1 MTGPRPSPSNAR
13 RRAPRVKEVAV
24 DAAAPE
30 GARDDPDAWAAARAQ
45 QLAERLPLPAL
56 PGGSAAQALPGSFA
70 APALPGGSA
79 AQALPGS
86 FAAPALPGGSAAQA
100 LPGSFAAPALPGG
113 SAAPAPPAAPAP
125 LLPLPGGPADDALRA
140 LAVAAPAPG
149 TTDVAGAALL
159 LPTSGSTGAPRLVV
173 LDGAAVVASARGG
186 EQRLGGPAHWLLA
199 LPLAHVA
206 GWNVLAR
213 GAVAGTA
220 PTALP
225 PGDPFTAAAF
235 RAGAERLLRRADGGP
250 ARTAL
255 VPTQLV
261 RLLDDAGGA
270 EALAALDAVLLG
282 GAAAPRALLDRAA
295 AAGVR
300 VVTTY
305 GSTETCGGCVYDG
318 APLPG
323 ARVRLEG
330 AGDDGAGRAPARV
343 LLGGAVLARG
353 LVGEAPFAA
362 DADGVRWVPTAD
374 AGVLEPAADG
384 SRLRV
389 LGRLDDVVVTGGEK
403 VVPAAVEEALAGVD
417 GVAEVLV
424 VGVPDPRWG
433 SAVVALV
440 RAGPPAPPALED
452 LRAAASAALGRA
464 AAPRALVLVDDLP
477 RRALGKPDRRAA
489 AALAQRRLGAGS
501 GSAPDGDPD
510 GATPEGPGRS
520 TRAGG

>member
-1 MTGPRPSPSNAR
+1 MPGPVGATVSRLPPTALRTVPPVTGPRPSPATVR
-13 RRAPRVKEVAV
+13 PRAPRAPRVEEVAV

-30 GARDDPDAWAAARAQ
+30 GAREDPDAWAAARAR
-45 QLAERLPLPAL
+45 QLAARLPLPAL
-56 PGGSAAQALPGSFA
+56 PGGSAV
-70 APALPGGSA
+70 
-79 AQALPGS
+79 
-86 FAAPALPGGSAAQA
+86 
-100 LPGSFAAPALPGG
+100 PALPGG
-113 SAAPAPPAAPAP
+113 SAAPAPSGGSAAPALPAAPAP
-125 LLPLPGGPADDALRA
+125 LLPLPGGPTDDALHA

-225 PGDPFTAAAF
+225 PGAPFTAGAF

-261 RLLDDAGGA
+261 RLLDDADGTA
-270 EALAALDAVLLG
+270 ALAALDAVLLG
-282 GAAAPRALLDRAA
+282 GAAAPRALLDRAS

-330 AGDDGAGRAPARV
+330 AGPDDAGPDGAGSDGAGRAPARV

-362 DADGVRWVPTAD
+362 DADGVRWVATAD
-374 AGVLEPAADG
+374 AGVLEAAVDG
-384 SRLRV
+384 PRLRV

-433 SAVVALV
+433 SAVVAVV
-440 RAGPPAPPALED
+440 RAGPPAPPALEA

-489 AALAQRRLGAGS
+489 AALAQRRLGEGPGS
-501 GSAPDGDPD
+501 DPDGDPD
-510 GATPEGPGRS
+510 GAPPEGPGGS
-520 TRAGG
+520 TGTGR